1 MSWPGRRL
9 IVGVGNLLLS
19 DEGFGV
25 LARRLLS
32 SRTLPSGVHVL
43 DGGTALLD
51 VMAELGRYGRV
62 VIVDAVRA
70 AVHPERSTGSIP
82 LRSSSQLPT
91 SQLLCRFTSRA
102 LGAGLNVFRLCA
114 DEVNLRWQHPKCSC
128 ESKGVQSA
136 PFANPNGVTYGGN
149 CIRASEDLRC
159 AQQKRL

>member
-62 VIVDAVRA
+62 AIVDAVRA
-70 AVHPERSTGSIP
+70 GGPPGTIYRFDPVAELEPAPDESAPLSLHQSGALDALRLARTLGVLPPEVDFIGAEPERVEPGTELSPAVAVAAERVVSM
-82 LRSSSQLPT
+82 LAAR
-91 SQLLCRFTSRA
+91 
-102 LGAGLNVFRLCA
+102 
-114 DEVNLRWQHPKCSC
+114 
-128 ESKGVQSA
+128 
-136 PFANPNGVTYGGN
+136 
-149 CIRASEDLRC
+149 
-159 AQQKRL
+159 